1 MKSIEVVAGIIRRND
16 RILATQRGYGEFK
29 DGWEFPGGKTE
40 RGETPQ
46 QALVR
51 EIKEE
56 LKSEIRVGEKLCTV
70 EYDYPKFH
78 LTMHCFWC
86 DLLDGEP
93 VLLEHEAARWLTA
106 DELNSVDWLP
116 ADVQVV
122 EAILADSAS
131 IS

>member
-122 EAILADSAS
+122 EAILAESVG

>member
-1 MKSIEVVAGIIRRND
+1 MKSIEVVAAIIRRND

-93 VLLEHEAARWLTA
+93 VLLEHEAARWLTT